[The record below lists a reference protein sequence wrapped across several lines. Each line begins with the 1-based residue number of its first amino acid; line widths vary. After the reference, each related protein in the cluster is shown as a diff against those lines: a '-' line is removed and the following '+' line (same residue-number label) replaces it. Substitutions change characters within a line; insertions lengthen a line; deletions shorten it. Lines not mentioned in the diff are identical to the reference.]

1 VLATLQEEIVQVCN
15 LHPLT
20 TRQPKSLGTIV
31 KQLFPSLSNL
41 SNPSNLNQES

>member
-1 VLATLQEEIVQVCN
+1 LRSLQHHIIEVCN

-31 KQLFPSLSNL
+31 KQLFG
-41 SNPSNLNQES
+41 